1 LLKNFNQT
9 NKRH

>member
-1 LLKNFNQT
+1 LLTIFNQT

>member
-1 LLKNFNQT
+1 LLKIFNQT